1 VCQNE
6 GVAGERTLC
15 NCRNP
20 DLQSLQLRMYGFT
33 RRGGSSCV
41 HDVTNGW
48 IAYKYATFIAHDDF
62 SNSALP
68 CLMVAYRTVVPSEL
82 ADANGV
88 LDAESDIC
96 LISSLILRV
105 TAS

>member
-1 VCQNE
+1 
-6 GVAGERTLC
+6 
-15 NCRNP
+15 
-20 DLQSLQLRMYGFT
+20 MYGFT
-33 RRGGSSCV
+33 RTGSKRWL

-48 IAYKYATFIAHDDF
+48 IAYTYATFIAHDDF